1 MKKITA
7 LVAGMFFA
15 MGIAVMPPVAS
26 ADVYEF
32 EDGTTL
38 ETDGTEEVGDVIV
51 DQYGNEYEV
60 VEG

>member
-7 LVAGMFFA
+7 LLAGVFFA
-15 MGIAVMPPVAS
+15 AGVALVPPVAS

-32 EDGTTL
+32 EDGSTL
-38 ETDGTEEVGDVIV
+38 ETDGTEEVGDIIV

-60 VEG
+60 VE

>member
-1 MKKITA
+1 MKKLTA
-7 LVAGMFFA
+7 LLAGIFFVGAAA
-15 MGIAVMPPVAS
+15 MVPPVAS

-32 EDGTTL
+32 EDGSTL
-38 ETDGTEEVGDVIV
+38 ETDGTEEVGDIIV